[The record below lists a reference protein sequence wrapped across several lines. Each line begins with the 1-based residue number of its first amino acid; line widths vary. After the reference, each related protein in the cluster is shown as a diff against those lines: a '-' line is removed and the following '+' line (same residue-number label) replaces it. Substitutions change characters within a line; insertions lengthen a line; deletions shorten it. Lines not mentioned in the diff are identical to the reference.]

1 MKRTEAGGNETGASI
16 GEPARRAARML
27 AAFLKWVLLGFAA
40 GVPAGTAG
48 ALLLLCVAR
57 ATALRTA
64 HGWLVFLLPAGGL
77 FIVFLYRIFGAPNPR
92 GTDLVIEAV
101 RSPEKVPL
109 KMAPLIFAGTVVT
122 HLFGGSAGREGAA
135 LQIGG
140 SLGYGVGRVFR
151 LNEKDLH
158 LLTLCGMAACFSAL
172 FGTPVTA
179 TVFVA
184 EVVTVGVMYYSALV
198 PCAVASLV
206 GAGISRLFRFAPAGY
221 AVAGVPAVGW
231 RSAALVTVLAALCA
245 AVSVLF
251 CSVLRGAGRLCGR
264 AFRSPYL
271 RAAAGGA
278 AVALL
283 SLVFGTDY
291 LGAGGGV
298 IAAALKGRS
307 APWAFA
313 LKLLFTALT
322 LGAGFKGGEIVPSL
336 FVGATFGCAAGG
348 MLGLSPSF
356 SAAVGMLAVF
366 CGVTNCPL
374 AAFLLAVELF
384 GERGAALYLL
394 AAGVSY
400 MLSGYSGIYSKQRI
414 LYAKDGLVFR
424 GGGPSQDSP

>member
-48 ALLLLCVAR
+48 ALLLLCVTR

-77 FIVFLYRIFGAPNPR
+77 LIVFLYRLCGAQNPQ

-101 RSPEKVPL
+101 HSSKKVPL

-140 SLGYGVGRVFR
+140 SLGYGVGRAFR

-184 EVVTVGVMYYSALV
+184 EVVSVGVMYYSALV
-198 PCAVASLV
+198 PCTVASLV
-206 GAGISRLFRFAPAGY
+206 GVGISRLLRFPPARY
-221 AVAGVPAVGW
+221 AVSGVPAVSW
-231 RSAALVTVLAALCA
+231 RSAALVTVLAALSA

-251 CSVLRGAGRLCGR
+251 CSALRGAGHLYGR
-264 AFRSPYL
+264 AFRNPYL

-283 SLVFGTDY
+283 SLAFGTDY

-336 FVGATFGCAAGG
+336 FVGATFGCSAGG

-356 SAAVGMLAVF
+356 GAAVGTLAVF

-384 GERGAALYLL
+384 GEKGAALYLL

-400 MLSGYSGIYSKQRI
+400 MLSGYSGIYTKQRI
-414 LYAKDGLVFR
+414 LYAKDGLVFL
-424 GGGPSQDSP
+424 GGGSARGSP